1 MIRWS
6 LLLLLVCPGLS
17 LDCEWDLAPD
27 PEQAPELDSTV
38 PPVTMAVDRQNC
50 LETCCE
56 DPDCDLA
63 LVGVREQQ
71 CGMVKCSIQ
80 DQDVCV
86 FPPSSG
92 LKVYRKR
99 VKNEADSEDQEGG
112 EEPRVDPPE
121 LRTPRNNQSNNVRCR
136 LPMKVG
142 RCRAAFPKFYYDVTN
157 GSCRSFTY
165 GGCDANGNNFDTR
178 EQCEAACS
186 GVTGSVLPDESTAA
200 PELPAKASRLSLVL
214 HREVS
219 QEGEGPKPAATE
231 SVPTQETEMSAT
243 DFAER
248 CEAEPEVGPCRAA
261 FQHWYYERKTGSCQP
276 FIYGGCRGNKNN
288 YITKES
294 CMTTCTDACMVT
306 SDPGPCRAAF
316 PMFYFDPQASTCQSF
331 IYGGCRGNKNRYS
344 TMEKCMSRCSRDVTV
359 LLSSKKVAA
368 DVDDEVST
376 EYKDACMVTSDPG
389 PCRAAFPMFY
399 FDPQASTCQSFIY
412 GGCRGNKNRY
422 GTMEECMSRCSR
434 DGLFDTHG
442 KVRDRWTPAIFLFVT
457 LASISALLLV
467 TFVVITLRRRGLSRR
482 PSSISDKEELLP
494 EPDEQ
499 SSLESLTVPESP
511 KPDKA

>member
-27 PEQAPELDSTV
+27 PGQSPELDSTV

-99 VKNEADSEDQEGG
+99 VKNEDDTEDQEGG

-121 LRTPRNNQSNNVRCR
+121 LRTPRNNQTNN
-136 LPMKVG
+136 
-142 RCRAAFPKFYYDVTN
+142 
-157 GSCRSFTY
+157 
-165 GGCDANGNNFDTR
+165 
-178 EQCEAACS
+178 
-186 GVTGSVLPDESTAA
+186 GSVLPDESTAA
-200 PELPAKASRLSLVL
+200 PELPAKASRLGLAL
-214 HREVS
+214 HTEVS

-261 FQHWYYERKTGSCQP
+261 FQHWYYNRKTGSCQP

-294 CMTTCTDACMVT
+294 CMTTCTVTVLPSSKKVAADDDDEVSTEYKDACTVT

-316 PMFYFDPQASTCQSF
+316 PMFYFDSQT
-331 IYGGCRGNKNRYS
+331 
-344 TMEKCMSRCSRDVTV
+344 
-359 LLSSKKVAA
+359 
-368 DVDDEVST
+368 
-376 EYKDACMVTSDPG
+376 
-389 PCRAAFPMFY
+389 
-399 FDPQASTCQSFIY
+399 STCQSFIY

-434 DGLFDTHG
+434 DGSFDTHG
-442 KVRDRWTPAIFLFVT
+442 KVRDRWTPAVFLFVT

-467 TFVVITLRRRGLSRR
+467 TLVVITLRRRSLSRR
-482 PSSISDKEELLP
+482 PSSVSDKEELLP
-494 EPDEQ
+494 QPDEQ
-499 SSLESLTVPESP
+499 SSLESLTVPETP

>member
-27 PEQAPELDSTV
+27 PGQSPELDSTV

-99 VKNEADSEDQEGG
+99 VKNEDDTEDQEGG

-121 LRTPRNNQSNNVRCR
+121 LRTPRNNQTNNVRCR

-200 PELPAKASRLSLVL
+200 PELPAKASRLGLAL
-214 HREVS
+214 H
-219 QEGEGPKPAATE
+219 
-231 SVPTQETEMSAT
+231 TEMSAT

-261 FQHWYYERKTGSCQP
+261 FQHWYYNRKTGSCQP

-294 CMTTCTDACMVT
+294 CMTTCTVTVLPSSKKVAADDDDEVSTEYKDACTVT

-316 PMFYFDPQASTCQSF
+316 PMFYFDSQT
-331 IYGGCRGNKNRYS
+331 
-344 TMEKCMSRCSRDVTV
+344 
-359 LLSSKKVAA
+359 
-368 DVDDEVST
+368 
-376 EYKDACMVTSDPG
+376 
-389 PCRAAFPMFY
+389 
-399 FDPQASTCQSFIY
+399 STCQSFIY

-434 DGLFDTHG
+434 DGSFDTHG
-442 KVRDRWTPAIFLFVT
+442 KVRDRWTPAVFLFVT

-467 TFVVITLRRRGLSRR
+467 TLVVITLRRRSLSRR
-482 PSSISDKEELLP
+482 PSSVSDKEELLP
-494 EPDEQ
+494 QPDEQ
-499 SSLESLTVPESP
+499 SSLESLTVPETP